1 MIVLKLICCLFC
13 IGFVGTFFLF
23 YAAKVDKKK

>member
-13 IGFVGTFFLF
+13 IGFVVTFFLV